1 MGGGLAFV
9 IGVALLQYYFF
20 TLSIVSLPASMQG
33 LQLLPIALLAL
44 AAFVKSAQVPFQN
57 WLLGAMVA
65 PTPVSALLHSVTMVN
80 LGIYFLLR
88 LSPQIDASV
97 YMQWGIALVGVLS
110 FIACTVLAITQSN
123 AKRVLAYSTIGNLG
137 LIFVCIGI
145 DTPLAITAALVLL
158 IFHSIAKALIFL
170 CVGAFKEENGSED
183 IESMQGLRDR
193 MPFVALAFLFG
204 AFFLALPPF
213 GMLAGKWMI
222 AEAGVAMPLIGI
234 LLAIGIAAPA
244 VYLGKWA
251 GQIFAADKRVA
262 RAEAS
267 KEKLPRLYRYT
278 LASLVGGGL
287 ALSFFMGNLVEGL
300 VNPFVRKTFG
310 IIAVDN
316 SSFNL
321 VSSLGA
327 FPYMALMIIFALLF
341 VGLAVLTRPEPKE
354 LSDPYTCG
362 ERPEFEIAGQYYA
375 PERQVLQATKV
386 VNVLA
391 AAVIATM
398 VVIPMLL
405 EVKAW

>member
-9 IGVALLQYYFF
+9 VGVALLQYYFF
-20 TLSIVSLPASMQG
+20 TLSIVSLPTSLQG
-33 LQLLPIALLAL
+33 LQLLPIVLLAL
-44 AAFVKSAQVPFQN
+44 AAFVKSAQVPFQK

-80 LGIYFLLR
+80 LGVYLLIR
-88 LSPQIDASV
+88 FSPQVDSSP
-97 YMQWGIALVGVLS
+97 YLHWTIALVGVIS
-110 FIACTVLAITQSN
+110 FVACTILAITQSN

-137 LIFVCIGI
+137 LIFICIGI
-145 DTPLAITAALVLL
+145 DTPLSITAALVLL

-170 CVGAFKEENGSED
+170 SMGVFKDEAGTDD
-183 IESMQGLRDR
+183 IEAMQGLRDR

-222 AEAGVAMPLIGI
+222 SEAGITMPLIGI

-251 GQIFAADKRVA
+251 GLIFAADKRVA
-262 RAEAS
+262 RAEAY
-267 KEKLPRLYRYT
+267 KEKLPHLYRYT

-287 ALSFFMGNLVEGL
+287 VLSFLMGYLVEGL
-300 VNPFVRKTFG
+300 VNPFVRRTFG
-310 IIAVDN
+310 SIAVDN

-327 FPYMALMIIFALLF
+327 FPYMALLIIFSLLF
-341 VGLAVLTRPEPKE
+341 VGLAVLTRPEERE

-362 ERPEFEIAGQYYA
+362 EKPEFEIAGQYYA
-375 PERQVLQATKV
+375 PEKQVLQATKV
-386 VNVLA
+386 INLLA
-391 AAVIATM
+391 AAVIAVM

-405 EVKAW
+405 EVNLW